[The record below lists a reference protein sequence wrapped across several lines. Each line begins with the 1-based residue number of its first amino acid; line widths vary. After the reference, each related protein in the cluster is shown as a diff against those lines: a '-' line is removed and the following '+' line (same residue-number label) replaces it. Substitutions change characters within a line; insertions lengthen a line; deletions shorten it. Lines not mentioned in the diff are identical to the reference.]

1 MLIGYRQGLNR
12 DGGGEGALRRAQ
24 RKGDDGGVEATRDRT
39 CEAASLCA
47 VKTWLWM
54 NRKRRGVNMDIHS
67 YAFEGEGV
75 REIEVR
81 RQCGVRGWSSG
92 VMVSWCHG
100 VMVWKEVVVIY
111 FLANLEWQSVE

>member
-1 MLIGYRQGLNR
+1 
-12 DGGGEGALRRAQ
+12 
-24 RKGDDGGVEATRDRT
+24 
-39 CEAASLCA
+39 
-47 VKTWLWM
+47 
-54 NRKRRGVNMDIHS
+54 MDIHS

-100 VMVWKEVVVIY
+100 VMVSWCHGVMVWKEVVVIY